1 MRRRNKS
8 VCKGFARNVLIAQI
22 SVVNRVVG
30 VSAGSHAPNFVCL
43 KFGMTFK
50 VVAPI
55 NKMLIEISRFE
66 MNAFCFD
73 FTPAVGAL
81 HPAKLLRR
89 KFSEHLSTE
98 FLVIVLFLTLCKV
111 KTFNKGA
118 QRKER
123 LCLVKALDRTA
134 LDRSSKLLIKLLIC
148 PAMDN
153 ATLHFSIVEM
163 FAVMTAAETARC
175 AIVFTAGFPVVHDV
189 LFYRDIHIG
198 SGKPDARLLDKDF
211 FPSHVCPRRFEFS
224 AYDLLSAKRN
234 NDIRVLG
241 EQSGSGEI
249 VQPTFVQIGKTN
261 QTVLGE

>member
-8 VCKGFARNVLIAQI
+8 IRKSFARYIFISHI

-30 VSAGSHAPNFVCL
+30 VSTGPYASNFVGF
-43 KFGMTFK
+43 KFRMTFE
-50 VVAPI
+50 VFAPI
-55 NKMLIEISRFE
+55 NEPLIEISRFE

-98 FLVIVLFLTLCKV
+98 FLVIVLLLTLCKV

-153 ATLHFSIVEM
+153 AALHFSIVEM
-163 FAVMTAAETARC
+163 FAVMTAAESARC

-249 VQPTFVQIGKTN
+249 VQPAFVQISETN
-261 QTVLGE
+261 QAVLGE